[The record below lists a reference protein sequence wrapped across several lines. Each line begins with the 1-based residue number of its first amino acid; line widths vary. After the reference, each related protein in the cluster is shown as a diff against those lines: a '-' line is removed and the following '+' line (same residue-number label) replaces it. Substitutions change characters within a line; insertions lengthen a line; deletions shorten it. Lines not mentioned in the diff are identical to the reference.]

1 MCKLWLTVSHLLL
14 SVDHRWISSGHR
26 PDDRHRRDHHGARLP
41 GLLWSH
47 QREPL
52 HAAAGGNHHIILPT
66 WSDRIFSELINISRK
81 RKKQT
86 TDKSHPHIMRW
97 SETQPVYYFSLAS
110 VLHQPPHH
118 LHPPA
123 GSGNPGSCGGEEGK
137 TGSDAIVSHL
147 SSSHQLVR
155 KFHCGFLVCRWRTGW
170 RNVWRS
176 LPRCRINQLKWRKTW
191 SYCRQ
196 R

>member
-1 MCKLWLTVSHLLL
+1 MIAIGVIIMVLGFLGCCGAIRENRCMLLL
-14 SVDHRWISSGHR
+14 VGIIT
-26 PDDRHRRDHHGARLP
+26 LFF
-41 GLLWSH
+41 
-47 QREPL
+47 L
-52 HAAAGGNHHIILPT
+52 HDLIGYSLN
-66 WSDRIFSELINISRK
+66 WLINISRK

-155 KFHCGFLVCRWRTGW
+155 KFHCEFLVCRWRTGW